1 MYESIIFKDRKKL
14 SPRYIPKEI
23 THREKQIDLLI
34 RTFIDIKYDPD
45 AFPLT
50 VLQIIGPAGI
60 GKTSTVMKFSVILE
74 NEMKNSKINIKI
86 VYINLKLQ
94 GGNKYA
100 IYKYLLSCIAPELTA
115 QGLSAEEMLRQMLD
129 YLIMNNTYSLIILDE
144 IDYLIKISKE
154 IGIIYDLTR
163 LNEFDPSKKCNVK
176 GVIFIARST
185 EFYEK
190 LDEAELSSMG
200 RAYIEFPN
208 YTIGQ
213 VSDIIIRRSKDAFQ
227 DNVIGTNIIDWIA
240 KIVVSPIV
248 NGDIRY
254 ALDLLSYA
262 GNLAESEGT
271 EKVLLDHVKII
282 NKQIYNGITDDDIKE
297 LSKLQIIILLGII
310 KGLKIKNR
318 DYVDLKE
325 VRMQS
330 LEIAEKNI
338 LRALAEEKKLLTVYG
353 LHKKTHLKRED
364 IKRNLADLVK
374 IEWVV
379 EQKISNSLYSI
390 NRENTYV
397 QKLVLF
403 FYEIGY
409 IENI

>member
-23 THREKQIDLLI
+23 SHREKQIDLLV
-34 RTFIDIKYDPD
+34 RTFLDIKDDPD
-45 AFPLT
+45 NFPLT
-50 VLQIIGPAGI
+50 ILQIIGPAGI
-60 GKTSTVMKFSVILE
+60 GKTSTVIKFSDILE
-74 NEMKNSKINIKI
+74 NELKKNKINLKI

-100 IYKYLLSCIAPELTA
+100 IYKYLLSCIAPELPA

-129 YLIMNNTYSLIILDE
+129 YLINNNMYSIVILDE

-208 YTIGQ
+208 YTIQ
-213 VSDIIIRRSKDAFQ
+213 QTSEILIRRSKDAFQ
-227 DNVIGTNIIDWIA
+227 ENVIGTDIIDWIA
-240 KIVVSPIV
+240 KIVVSPVV

-262 GNLAESEGT
+262 GNMAESEGT
-271 EKVLLDHVKII
+271 ERVLLDHVKKI
-282 NKQIYNGITDDDIKE
+282 NSQIYNGITDDDINE
-297 LSKLQIIILLGII
+297 FSNAQIFVLLGII

-318 DYVDLKE
+318 DYIDLKE
-325 VRMQS
+325 IRMQS
-330 LEIAEKNI
+330 LEISQKFK
-338 LRALAEEKKLLTVYG
+338 LKKLDV
-353 LHKKTHLKRED
+353 ED
-364 IKRNLADLVK
+364 ILDDLATRK
-374 IEWVV
+374 IIKIISLK
-379 EQKISNSLYSI
+379 KISLISSS
-390 NRENTYV
+390 
-397 QKLVLF
+397 
-403 FYEIGY
+403 
-409 IENI
+409 IENLEKTLISKIDSTLDSK

>member
-1 MYESIIFKDRKKL
+1 MYDSFIFKDRKKL
-14 SPRYIPKEI
+14 SPRYLPKEI
-23 THREKQIDLLI
+23 SHREKQIDLLV
-34 RTFIDIKYDPD
+34 RTFLDIKDDPD
-45 AFPLT
+45 KFPLT
-50 VLQIIGPAGI
+50 VIQIIGPAGI
-60 GKTSTVMKFSVILE
+60 GKTSTVIKFSDILE
-74 NEMKNSKINIKI
+74 NELRKSKINIKI

-100 IYKYLLSCIAPELTA
+100 IYKYLLSCIAPGLPA

-129 YLIMNNTYSLIILDE
+129 YLIANNVYSIIILDE

-190 LDEAELSSMG
+190 LDEAELSSIG

-208 YTIGQ
+208 YTIDQ
-213 VSDIIIRRSKDAFQ
+213 VSDILMKRSKDTFQ
-227 DNVIGTNIIDWIA
+227 DNVVGTDIIDWIA

-271 EKVLLDHVKII
+271 EKVLLEHVKKI
-282 NKQIYNGITDDDIKE
+282 NKQIYNGISDDDIKE
-297 LSKLQIIILLGII
+297 LSKLQIIVLLGII
-310 KGLKIKNR
+310 KGLKIKNK
-318 DYVDLKE
+318 DYVELKE

-330 LEIAEKNI
+330 LEIAEKYKS
-338 LRALAEEKKLLTVYG
+338 RKLDI
-353 LHKKTHLKRED
+353 ED
-364 IKRNLADLVK
+364 ILDDLATRK
-374 IEWVV
+374 IIKIISLK
-379 EQKISNSLYSI
+379 KISLISSS
-390 NRENTYV
+390 
-397 QKLVLF
+397 
-403 FYEIGY
+403 
-409 IENI
+409 IENLEKILMNKID

>member
-1 MYESIIFKDRKKL
+1 MYDSIIFKDRKKL
-14 SPRYIPKEI
+14 SPRYLPKEI
-23 THREKQIDLLI
+23 SHREKQIDLLV
-34 RTFIDIKYDPD
+34 RTFLDIKDD
-45 AFPLT
+45 SDKFPLT
-50 VLQIIGPAGI
+50 VIQIIGPAGI
-60 GKTSTVMKFSVILE
+60 GKTSTVMKFSDILE
-74 NEMKNSKINIKI
+74 NELKKSKINIKI

-100 IYKYLLSCIAPELTA
+100 IYKYLLSCIAPELPA

-129 YLIMNNTYSLIILDE
+129 YLIINNIYSIIILDE

-208 YTIGQ
+208 YTIDQ
-213 VSDIIIRRSKDAFQ
+213 VIDILIRRSKDAFQ
-227 DNVIGTNIIDWIA
+227 DNVIGTDILDWIA
-240 KIVVSPIV
+240 KTVVSPIV

-271 EKVLLDHVKII
+271 EKVLLDHVKKI

-297 LSKLQIIILLGII
+297 LSKLQIIVLLGII
-310 KGLKIKNR
+310 KGLKIKNK
-318 DYVDLKE
+318 DYVELKE

-330 LEIAEKNI
+330 LEIAEKYK
-338 LRALAEEKKLLTVYG
+338 LKKLDV
-353 LHKKTHLKRED
+353 ED
-364 IKRNLADLVK
+364 ILDDLATRK
-374 IEWVV
+374 IIKIISLK
-379 EQKISNSLYSI
+379 KISLISSSI
-390 NRENTYV
+390 DNLEKTLMSRIDSDIDS
-397 QKLVLF
+397 K
-403 FYEIGY
+403 
-409 IENI
+409 

>member
-23 THREKQIDLLI
+23 SHREKQIDLLV
-34 RTFIDIKYDPD
+34 RTFLDIKDDPD
-45 AFPLT
+45 NFPLT
-50 VLQIIGPAGI
+50 ILQIIGPAGI
-60 GKTSTVMKFSVILE
+60 GKTSTVIKFSDILE
-74 NEMKNSKINIKI
+74 NELRKNKINIKI

-100 IYKYLLSCIAPELTA
+100 IYKYLLSCIAPELPA

-129 YLIMNNTYSLIILDE
+129 YLIINNMYSIVILDE

-208 YTIGQ
+208 YSIQQTSEIL
-213 VSDIIIRRSKDAFQ
+213 IRRSKDAFQ
-227 DNVIGTNIIDWIA
+227 ENVIGTDIIDWIA
-240 KIVVSPIV
+240 KIVVSPVV

-262 GNLAESEGT
+262 GNMAESEGT
-271 EKVLLDHVKII
+271 ERVLLDHVKKI
-282 NKQIYNGITDDDIKE
+282 NSQIYNGITDDDINE
-297 LSKLQIIILLGII
+297 FSNAQIFVLLGII

-318 DYVDLKE
+318 DYIDLKE
-325 VRMQS
+325 IRMQS
-330 LEIAEKNI
+330 LEISQKYNV
-338 LRALAEEKKLLTVYG
+338 KKLDV
-353 LHKKTHLKRED
+353 ED
-364 IKRNLADLVK
+364 ILDDLATRK
-374 IEWVV
+374 IIKIISLK
-379 EQKISNSLYSI
+379 KISLISSS
-390 NRENTYV
+390 
-397 QKLVLF
+397 
-403 FYEIGY
+403 
-409 IENI
+409 IENLEKTLIKKIDSNFDSR

>member
-23 THREKQIDLLI
+23 SHREKQIDLLV
-34 RTFIDIKYDPD
+34 RTFLDIKDDPD
-45 AFPLT
+45 NFPLT
-50 VLQIIGPAGI
+50 ILQMIGPAGI
-60 GKTSTVMKFSVILE
+60 GKTSTVIKFSDILE
-74 NEMKNSKINIKI
+74 NELRKNKINIKI

-100 IYKYLLSCIAPELTA
+100 IYKYLLSCIAPELPA

-129 YLIMNNTYSLIILDE
+129 YLIINNMYSIVILDE

-185 EFYEK
+185 EFYDK

-208 YTIGQ
+208 YTIEQ
-213 VSDIIIRRSKDAFQ
+213 TSEILIRRSRDAFQ
-227 DNVIGTNIIDWIA
+227 ENVISTDIIDWIA
-240 KIVVSPIV
+240 KIVVSPVV

-262 GNLAESEGT
+262 GNMAESEGT
-271 EKVLLDHVKII
+271 ERVLLDHVKKI
-282 NKQIYNGITDDDIKE
+282 NSQIYNGITDDDINE
-297 LSKLQIIILLGII
+297 FSNVQILVLLGMI

-318 DYVDLKE
+318 DYIDLKE
-325 VRMQS
+325 IRMQS
-330 LEIAEKNI
+330 LEISQKYK
-338 LRALAEEKKLLTVYG
+338 EKKLDV
-353 LHKKTHLKRED
+353 ED
-364 IKRNLADLVK
+364 ILDDLATRK
-374 IEWVV
+374 IIKIISLK
-379 EQKISNSLYSI
+379 KISLISSS
-390 NRENTYV
+390 
-397 QKLVLF
+397 
-403 FYEIGY
+403 
-409 IENI
+409 IENLEKTLINKIDSNFDSK

>member
-23 THREKQIDLLI
+23 SHREKQIDLLV
-34 RTFIDIKYDPD
+34 RTFLDIKDDPD
-45 AFPLT
+45 NFPLT
-50 VLQIIGPAGI
+50 ILQMIGPAGI
-60 GKTSTVMKFSVILE
+60 GKTSTVIKFSDILE
-74 NEMKNSKINIKI
+74 NELRKNKINIKI

-100 IYKYLLSCIAPELTA
+100 IYKYLLSCIAPELPA

-129 YLIMNNTYSLIILDE
+129 YLIINNMYSIVILDE

-185 EFYEK
+185 EFYDK

-208 YTIGQ
+208 YTIEQ
-213 VSDIIIRRSKDAFQ
+213 TSEILIRRSRDAFQ
-227 DNVIGTNIIDWIA
+227 ENVISTDIIDWIA
-240 KIVVSPIV
+240 KIVVSPVV

-262 GNLAESEGT
+262 GNMAESEGT
-271 EKVLLDHVKII
+271 ERVLLDHVKKI
-282 NKQIYNGITDDDIKE
+282 NSQIYNGITDDDINE
-297 LSKLQIIILLGII
+297 FSNVQILVLLGMI

-318 DYVDLKE
+318 DYIDLKE
-325 VRMQS
+325 IRMQS
-330 LEIAEKNI
+330 LEISQKYK
-338 LRALAEEKKLLTVYG
+338 EKKLDV
-353 LHKKTHLKRED
+353 ED
-364 IKRNLADLVK
+364 ILDDLATRK
-374 IEWVV
+374 IIKIISLK
-379 EQKISNSLYSI
+379 KISLISSS
-390 NRENTYV
+390 
-397 QKLVLF
+397 
-403 FYEIGY
+403 
-409 IENI
+409 IENLEKTLISKIDSNFDSK

>member
-23 THREKQIDLLI
+23 SHREKQIDLLV
-34 RTFIDIKYDPD
+34 RTFLDIKDDPD
-45 AFPLT
+45 NFPLT
-50 VLQIIGPAGI
+50 ILQIIGPAGI
-60 GKTSTVMKFSVILE
+60 GKTSTVIKFSDILE
-74 NEMKNSKINIKI
+74 NELRKNKINIKI

-100 IYKYLLSCIAPELTA
+100 IYKYLLSCIAPELPA

-129 YLIMNNTYSLIILDE
+129 YLIINNMYSIVILDE

-208 YTIGQ
+208 YTIQ
-213 VSDIIIRRSKDAFQ
+213 QTSEILIRRSKDAFQ
-227 DNVIGTNIIDWIA
+227 ENVIGTDIIDWIA
-240 KIVVSPIV
+240 KIVVSPVV

-262 GNLAESEGT
+262 GNMAESEGT
-271 EKVLLDHVKII
+271 ERVLLDHVKKI
-282 NKQIYNGITDDDIKE
+282 NSQIYNGITDDDINE
-297 LSKLQIIILLGII
+297 FSNAQIFVLLGII

-318 DYVDLKE
+318 DYIDLKE
-325 VRMQS
+325 IRMQS
-330 LEIAEKNI
+330 LEISQKYNV
-338 LRALAEEKKLLTVYG
+338 KKLDV
-353 LHKKTHLKRED
+353 ED
-364 IKRNLADLVK
+364 ILDDLATRK
-374 IEWVV
+374 IIKIISLK
-379 EQKISNSLYSI
+379 KISLISSS
-390 NRENTYV
+390 
-397 QKLVLF
+397 
-403 FYEIGY
+403 
-409 IENI
+409 IENLEKTLISKIDSNFDSK

>member
-23 THREKQIDLLI
+23 IHREKQIDLLI

-45 AFPLT
+45 TFPLT

-100 IYKYLLSCIAPELTA
+100 IYKYLLSCIAPELPA

-190 LDEAELSSMG
+190 LDKAELSSMG
-200 RAYIEFPN
+200 RAFIEFPT
-208 YTIGQ
+208 YTIEQ
-213 VSDIIIRRSKDAFQ
+213 VSDILIRRSKEAFK
-227 DNVIGTNIIDWIA
+227 DNVLGTDIIDWIA
-240 KIVVSPIV
+240 KIVISPIV

-271 EKVLLDHVKII
+271 GQILLEQVRKI
-282 NKQIYNGITDDDIKE
+282 NRQIYNGITDEDIKE
-297 LSKLQIIILLGII
+297 LSNSEKIILLGMIR
-310 KGLKIKNR
+310 GLKIKNK
-318 DYVDLKE
+318 DYIDLKE
-325 VRMQS
+325 IRIQS
-330 LEIAEKNI
+330 LELAEKYKVRKIDVENI
-338 LRALAEEKKLLTVYG
+338 LDDLAERKVIKIIA
-353 LHKKTHLKRED
+353 LK
-364 IKRNLADLVK
+364 
-374 IEWVV
+374 
-379 EQKISNSLYSI
+379 KISLISSS
-390 NRENTYV
+390 
-397 QKLVLF
+397 
-403 FYEIGY
+403 
-409 IENI
+409 IENLEKVLISKIDSNFDSK

>member
-14 SPRYIPKEI
+14 SPRYLPKEI
-23 THREKQIDLLI
+23 SHREKQIDLLV
-34 RTFIDIKYDPD
+34 RTFLDIKDDPD
-45 AFPLT
+45 KFPLT
-50 VLQIIGPAGI
+50 VIQIIGPAGI
-60 GKTSTVMKFSVILE
+60 GKTSTVIKFSDILD
-74 NEMKNSKINIKI
+74 NELRKSKINIKI

-100 IYKYLLSCIAPELTA
+100 IYKYLLSCIAPELPA

-129 YLIMNNTYSLIILDE
+129 YLILNNVYSIIILDE

-208 YTIGQ
+208 YTIDQ
-213 VSDIIIRRSKDAFQ
+213 VSDILIRRSKDAFQ
-227 DNVIGTNIIDWIA
+227 DNVIGTDIIDWIA

-271 EKVLLDHVKII
+271 EKVLLDHVKKI

-325 VRMQS
+325 IRIQS
-330 LEIAEKNI
+330 LEIAEKYK
-338 LRALAEEKKLLTVYG
+338 LRKLDV
-353 LHKKTHLKRED
+353 ED
-364 IKRNLADLVK
+364 ILDDLATRK
-374 IEWVV
+374 IIKIISLK
-379 EQKISNSLYSI
+379 KISLISSS
-390 NRENTYV
+390 
-397 QKLVLF
+397 
-403 FYEIGY
+403 
-409 IENI
+409 IENLEKSLMSKIDSTLDFK

>member
-1 MYESIIFKDRKKL
+1 MYDSFIFKDRKKL
-14 SPRYIPKEI
+14 SPRYLPKEI
-23 THREKQIDLLI
+23 SHREKQIDLLV
-34 RTFIDIKYDPD
+34 RTFLDIKDDPD
-45 AFPLT
+45 KFPLT
-50 VLQIIGPAGI
+50 VIQIIGPAGI
-60 GKTSTVMKFSVILE
+60 GKTSTVIKFSDILE
-74 NEMKNSKINIKI
+74 NELRKSKINIKI

-100 IYKYLLSCIAPELTA
+100 IYKYLLSCIAPELPA

-129 YLIMNNTYSLIILDE
+129 YLITNSVYSIIILDE

-163 LNEFDPSKKCNVK
+163 LNEFDLSKKCNVK

-208 YTIGQ
+208 YTIDQ
-213 VSDIIIRRSKDAFQ
+213 VSDILMKRSKDTFQ
-227 DNVIGTNIIDWIA
+227 DNVVGTDIIDWIA

-271 EKVLLDHVKII
+271 EKVLLEHVKKI
-282 NKQIYNGITDDDIKE
+282 NKQIYNGISDDDIKE
-297 LSKLQIIILLGII
+297 LSKLQIIVLLGII
-310 KGLKIKNR
+310 KGLKIKNK
-318 DYVDLKE
+318 DYVELKE

-330 LEIAEKNI
+330 LEIAEKYKS
-338 LRALAEEKKLLTVYG
+338 KKLDV
-353 LHKKTHLKRED
+353 ED
-364 IKRNLADLVK
+364 ILDDLATRK
-374 IEWVV
+374 IIKIISLK
-379 EQKISNSLYSI
+379 KISLISSS
-390 NRENTYV
+390 
-397 QKLVLF
+397 
-403 FYEIGY
+403 
-409 IENI
+409 IENLEKTLMNKID

>member
-1 MYESIIFKDRKKL
+1 MYDSIIFKDRKKL
-14 SPRYIPKEI
+14 SPRYLPKEI
-23 THREKQIDLLI
+23 SHREKQIDLLV
-34 RTFIDIKYDPD
+34 RTFLDIKDDPD
-45 AFPLT
+45 KFPLT
-50 VLQIIGPAGI
+50 VIQIIGPAGI
-60 GKTSTVMKFSVILE
+60 GKTSTVIKFSDILE
-74 NEMKNSKINIKI
+74 NELRKSKINIKI

-100 IYKYLLSCIAPELTA
+100 IYKYLLSCIAPGLPA

-129 YLIMNNTYSLIILDE
+129 YLIANNVYSIIILDE

-163 LNEFDPSKKCNVK
+163 LNEFDLSKKCNVK

-208 YTIGQ
+208 YTIDQ
-213 VSDIIIRRSKDAFQ
+213 VSDILMKRSKDTFQ
-227 DNVIGTNIIDWIA
+227 DNVVGTDIIDWIA

-271 EKVLLDHVKII
+271 EKVLLEHVKKI
-282 NKQIYNGITDDDIKE
+282 NKQIYNGISDDDIKE
-297 LSKLQIIILLGII
+297 LSKLQIIVLLGII
-310 KGLKIKNR
+310 KGLKIKNK
-318 DYVDLKE
+318 DYVELKE

-330 LEIAEKNI
+330 LEIAEKYKS
-338 LRALAEEKKLLTVYG
+338 RKLDI
-353 LHKKTHLKRED
+353 ED
-364 IKRNLADLVK
+364 ILDDLATRK
-374 IEWVV
+374 IIKIISLK
-379 EQKISNSLYSI
+379 KISLISSS
-390 NRENTYV
+390 
-397 QKLVLF
+397 
-403 FYEIGY
+403 
-409 IENI
+409 IENLEKILMNKID

>member
-1 MYESIIFKDRKKL
+1 MYESNIFKDRKKL
-14 SPRYIPKEI
+14 SPRYLPKEI
-23 THREKQIDLLI
+23 SHREKQIDLLV
-34 RTFIDIKYDPD
+34 RTFLDIKDDPD
-45 AFPLT
+45 KFPLT
-50 VLQIIGPAGI
+50 VIQIIGPAGI
-60 GKTSTVMKFSVILE
+60 GKTSTVIKFSDILE
-74 NEMKNSKINIKI
+74 NELGKSKINIKI

-100 IYKYLLSCIAPELTA
+100 IYKYLLSCIAPELPA

-129 YLIMNNTYSLIILDE
+129 YLILNNVYSIIILDE

-227 DNVIGTNIIDWIA
+227 DNVIGTDIIDWIA

-297 LSKLQIIILLGII
+297 LSNLQIIILLGII

-330 LEIAEKNI
+330 LEIAEKYK
-338 LRALAEEKKLLTVYG
+338 LRKLDV
-353 LHKKTHLKRED
+353 ED
-364 IKRNLADLVK
+364 ILDDLATRK
-374 IEWVV
+374 IIKIISLK
-379 EQKISNSLYSI
+379 KISLISSS
-390 NRENTYV
+390 
-397 QKLVLF
+397 
-403 FYEIGY
+403 
-409 IENI
+409 IENLEKSLMSKIDSTLDFK

>member
-100 IYKYLLSCIAPELTA
+100 IYKYLLSCIAPELPA

-190 LDEAELSSMG
+190 LDKAELSSMG
-200 RAYIEFPN
+200 RAFIEFPT
-208 YTIGQ
+208 YTIEQ
-213 VSDIIIRRSKDAFQ
+213 VSDILIRRSKEAFK
-227 DNVIGTNIIDWIA
+227 DNVLGTDIIDWIA
-240 KIVVSPIV
+240 KIIISPIV

-271 EKVLLDHVKII
+271 GQILLEQIRKI
-282 NKQIYNGITDDDIKE
+282 NRQIYNGITDEDIKE
-297 LSKLQIIILLGII
+297 LSNSEKIILLGMIR
-310 KGLKIKNR
+310 GLKIKNK
-318 DYVDLKE
+318 DYIDLKE
-325 VRMQS
+325 IRIQS
-330 LEIAEKNI
+330 LELAEKYKVRKIDVENI
-338 LRALAEEKKLLTVYG
+338 LDDLAERKVIKIVA
-353 LHKKTHLKRED
+353 LK
-364 IKRNLADLVK
+364 
-374 IEWVV
+374 
-379 EQKISNSLYSI
+379 KISLISSS
-390 NRENTYV
+390 
-397 QKLVLF
+397 
-403 FYEIGY
+403 
-409 IENI
+409 IENLEKVLISKIDSNFDSK

>member
-1 MYESIIFKDRKKL
+1 MYDSIIFKDRKKL
-14 SPRYIPKEI
+14 SPRYLPKEI
-23 THREKQIDLLI
+23 SHREKQIDLLV
-34 RTFIDIKYDPD
+34 RTFLDIKDDPD
-45 AFPLT
+45 KFPLT
-50 VLQIIGPAGI
+50 VIQIIGPAGI
-60 GKTSTVMKFSVILE
+60 GKTSTVIKFSDILE
-74 NEMKNSKINIKI
+74 NELRKSKINIKI

-100 IYKYLLSCIAPELTA
+100 IYKYLLSCIAPGLPA

-129 YLIMNNTYSLIILDE
+129 YLIANNVYSIIILDE

-208 YTIGQ
+208 YTIDQ
-213 VSDIIIRRSKDAFQ
+213 VSDILMKRSKDTFQ
-227 DNVIGTNIIDWIA
+227 DNVVGTDIIDWIA

-271 EKVLLDHVKII
+271 EKVLLEHVKKI
-282 NKQIYNGITDDDIKE
+282 NKQIYNGISDDDIKE
-297 LSKLQIIILLGII
+297 LSKLQIIVLLGII
-310 KGLKIKNR
+310 KGLKIKNK
-318 DYVDLKE
+318 DYVELKE

-330 LEIAEKNI
+330 LEIAEKYKS
-338 LRALAEEKKLLTVYG
+338 RKLDI
-353 LHKKTHLKRED
+353 ED
-364 IKRNLADLVK
+364 ILDDLATRK
-374 IEWVV
+374 IIKIISLK
-379 EQKISNSLYSI
+379 KISLISSS
-390 NRENTYV
+390 
-397 QKLVLF
+397 
-403 FYEIGY
+403 
-409 IENI
+409 IENLEKTLMNKID

>member
-23 THREKQIDLLI
+23 SHREKQIDLLV
-34 RTFIDIKYDPD
+34 RTFLDIKDDPD
-45 AFPLT
+45 NFPLT
-50 VLQIIGPAGI
+50 ILQMIGPAGI
-60 GKTSTVMKFSVILE
+60 GKTSTVIKFSDILE
-74 NEMKNSKINIKI
+74 NELRKNKINIKI

-100 IYKYLLSCIAPELTA
+100 IYKYLLSCIAPELPA

-129 YLIMNNTYSLIILDE
+129 YLIINNMYSIVILDE

-185 EFYEK
+185 EFYDK

-208 YTIGQ
+208 YTIEQ
-213 VSDIIIRRSKDAFQ
+213 TSEILIRRSRDAFQ
-227 DNVIGTNIIDWIA
+227 ENVIGTDIIDWIA
-240 KIVVSPIV
+240 KIVVSPVV

-262 GNLAESEGT
+262 GNMAESEGT
-271 EKVLLDHVKII
+271 ERVLLDHVKKI
-282 NKQIYNGITDDDIKE
+282 NSQIYNGITDDDINE
-297 LSKLQIIILLGII
+297 FSNAQILVLLGII

-318 DYVDLKE
+318 DYIDLKE
-325 VRMQS
+325 IRMQS
-330 LEIAEKNI
+330 LEIFQKYKV
-338 LRALAEEKKLLTVYG
+338 KKLEV
-353 LHKKTHLKRED
+353 ED
-364 IKRNLADLVK
+364 ILDDFATRK
-374 IEWVV
+374 IIKIISLK
-379 EQKISNSLYSI
+379 KISLISSS
-390 NRENTYV
+390 
-397 QKLVLF
+397 
-403 FYEIGY
+403 
-409 IENI
+409 IENLEKTLISKIDSNFDSK

>member
-14 SPRYIPKEI
+14 SPRYLPKEI
-23 THREKQIDLLI
+23 SHRDKQIDLLV
-34 RTFIDIKYDPD
+34 RTFLDIKNDPD
-45 AFPLT
+45 KFPLT

-60 GKTSTVMKFSVILE
+60 GKTSTVIKFSGILE
-74 NEMKNSKINIKI
+74 NELRKNKITIKI

-100 IYKYLLSCIAPELTA
+100 IYKYLLSCIAPELPA

-129 YLIMNNTYSLIILDE
+129 YLIINNVYSIVILDE

-163 LNEFDPSKKCNVK
+163 LNEFDPSNKCNVM

-208 YTIGQ
+208 YTIDQ
-213 VSDIIIRRSKDAFQ
+213 VSDILVRRSKEAFQ
-227 DNVIGTNIIDWIA
+227 ENVIGTDILDWIA

-271 EKVLLDHVKII
+271 ERVLLDHVKKI
-282 NKQIYNGITDDDIKE
+282 NRQTYNGITDEDIKE

-318 DYVDLKE
+318 DYVDLKDI
-325 VRMQS
+325 RMQS
-330 LEIAEKNI
+330 LEISEKYK
-338 LRALAEEKKLLTVYG
+338 LRKLDV
-353 LHKKTHLKRED
+353 ED
-364 IKRNLADLVK
+364 ILDDLATRK
-374 IEWVV
+374 IIKIISLK
-379 EQKISNSLYSI
+379 KISLISSS
-390 NRENTYV
+390 
-397 QKLVLF
+397 
-403 FYEIGY
+403 
-409 IENI
+409 IENLEKTLLSKLNSMLDLK

>member
-14 SPRYIPKEI
+14 SPRYLPKEI
-23 THREKQIDLLI
+23 SHREKQIDLLV
-34 RTFIDIKYDPD
+34 RTFLDIKDDPD
-45 AFPLT
+45 KFPLT
-50 VLQIIGPAGI
+50 VIQIIGPAGI
-60 GKTSTVMKFSVILE
+60 GKTSTVIKFSDILD
-74 NEMKNSKINIKI
+74 NELRKSKINIKI

-100 IYKYLLSCIAPELTA
+100 IYKYLLSCIAPELPA

-129 YLIMNNTYSLIILDE
+129 YLILNNVYSIIILDE

-208 YTIGQ
+208 YTIDQ
-213 VSDIIIRRSKDAFQ
+213 VSDILIRRSKDAFQ
-227 DNVIGTNIIDWIA
+227 DNVIGTDIIDWIA

-271 EKVLLDHVKII
+271 EKVLLDHVKKI

-325 VRMQS
+325 IRMQS
-330 LEIAEKNI
+330 LEIAEKYK
-338 LRALAEEKKLLTVYG
+338 LRKLDV
-353 LHKKTHLKRED
+353 ED
-364 IKRNLADLVK
+364 ILDDLATRK
-374 IEWVV
+374 IIKIISLK
-379 EQKISNSLYSI
+379 KISLISSS
-390 NRENTYV
+390 
-397 QKLVLF
+397 
-403 FYEIGY
+403 
-409 IENI
+409 IENLEKSLMSKIDSTLDFK

>member
-1 MYESIIFKDRKKL
+1 MYDSIIFKDRKKL

-23 THREKQIDLLI
+23 SHREKQIDLLV
-34 RTFIDIKYDPD
+34 RTFLDIKDDPD
-45 AFPLT
+45 KFPLT
-50 VLQIIGPAGI
+50 IIQIIGPAGI
-60 GKTSTVMKFSVILE
+60 GKTSTVMKFSDILE
-74 NEMKNSKINIKI
+74 NELKKSKVNIKI

-100 IYKYLLSCIAPELTA
+100 IYKYLLTCIAPELPA

-129 YLIMNNTYSLIILDE
+129 YLIINNIYSIIILDE

-208 YTIGQ
+208 YTIDQ
-213 VSDIIIRRSKDAFQ
+213 VSDILMRRSKEAFQ
-227 DNVIGTNIIDWIA
+227 DNVIGTDILDWIA
-240 KIVVSPIV
+240 KTVVSPIV

-271 EKVLLDHVKII
+271 EKILLDHVKKI

-297 LSKLQIIILLGII
+297 LSKLQIIVLLGII
-310 KGLKIKNR
+310 KGLKIKNK
-318 DYVDLKE
+318 DYVELKE

-330 LEIAEKNI
+330 LEIAEKYK
-338 LRALAEEKKLLTVYG
+338 LKKLDV
-353 LHKKTHLKRED
+353 ED
-364 IKRNLADLVK
+364 ILDDLATRK
-374 IEWVV
+374 IIKIISLK
-379 EQKISNSLYSI
+379 KISLISSSI
-390 NRENTYV
+390 DNLEKILMSKIDSYLDS
-397 QKLVLF
+397 K
-403 FYEIGY
+403 
-409 IENI
+409 

>member
-23 THREKQIDLLI
+23 SHREKQIDLLV
-34 RTFIDIKYDPD
+34 RTFLDIKDDPD
-45 AFPLT
+45 NFPLT
-50 VLQIIGPAGI
+50 ILQIIGPAGI
-60 GKTSTVMKFSVILE
+60 GKTSTVIKFSDILE
-74 NEMKNSKINIKI
+74 NELRKNKINIKI

-100 IYKYLLSCIAPELTA
+100 IYKYLLSCIAPELPA

-129 YLIMNNTYSLIILDE
+129 YLIINNMYSIIILDE

-185 EFYEK
+185 EFYDK

-208 YTIGQ
+208 YTIQ
-213 VSDIIIRRSKDAFQ
+213 QTSEILIRRSRDAFQ
-227 DNVIGTNIIDWIA
+227 ENVIGTDIIDWIA
-240 KIVVSPIV
+240 KIVVSPVV

-262 GNLAESEGT
+262 GNMAESEGT
-271 EKVLLDHVKII
+271 ERVLLDHVKKI
-282 NKQIYNGITDDDIKE
+282 NSQIYNGITDDDINE
-297 LSKLQIIILLGII
+297 FSNAQILVLLGII

-318 DYVDLKE
+318 DYIDLKE
-325 VRMQS
+325 IRMQS
-330 LEIAEKNI
+330 LEIFQKYKV
-338 LRALAEEKKLLTVYG
+338 KKLEV
-353 LHKKTHLKRED
+353 ED
-364 IKRNLADLVK
+364 ILDDLATRK
-374 IEWVV
+374 IIKIISLK
-379 EQKISNSLYSI
+379 KISLISSS
-390 NRENTYV
+390 
-397 QKLVLF
+397 
-403 FYEIGY
+403 
-409 IENI
+409 IENLEKTLISKIDSNFDSK

>member
-14 SPRYIPKEI
+14 SPRYLPKEI
-23 THREKQIDLLI
+23 SHREKQIDLLV
-34 RTFIDIKYDPD
+34 RTFLDIKDDPD
-45 AFPLT
+45 KFPLT
-50 VLQIIGPAGI
+50 VIQIIGPAGI
-60 GKTSTVMKFSVILE
+60 GKTSTVIKFSDILD
-74 NEMKNSKINIKI
+74 NELRKSKINIKI

-100 IYKYLLSCIAPELTA
+100 IYKYLLSCIAPELPA

-129 YLIMNNTYSLIILDE
+129 YLILNNVYSIIILDE

-208 YTIGQ
+208 YTIDQ
-213 VSDIIIRRSKDAFQ
+213 VSDILIRRSKDAFQ
-227 DNVIGTNIIDWIA
+227 DNVIGTDIIDWIA

-271 EKVLLDHVKII
+271 EKVLLDHVKKI
-282 NKQIYNGITDDDIKE
+282 NKQIYNGITDEDIKE

-318 DYVDLKE
+318 DYIDLKE

-330 LEIAEKNI
+330 LEIAEKYKV
-338 LRALAEEKKLLTVYG
+338 RKLDV
-353 LHKKTHLKRED
+353 ED
-364 IKRNLADLVK
+364 ILDDLATRK
-374 IEWVV
+374 IIKIISLK
-379 EQKISNSLYSI
+379 KISLISSS
-390 NRENTYV
+390 
-397 QKLVLF
+397 
-403 FYEIGY
+403 
-409 IENI
+409 IENLEKSLMSKIDSTLDFK

>member
-23 THREKQIDLLI
+23 IHREKQIDLLV
-34 RTFIDIKYDPD
+34 RTFIDIKNDPD
-45 AFPLT
+45 IFPLT

-74 NEMKNSKINIKI
+74 NELKNSKINIKI

-100 IYKYLLSCIAPELTA
+100 IYKYLLSCIAPELPA

-129 YLIMNNTYSLIILDE
+129 YLIMNNIYSLIILDE

-163 LNEFDPSKKCNVK
+163 LNEFDPNKKCNVK

-185 EFYEK
+185 EFYER
-190 LDEAELSSMG
+190 LDKAELSSMG
-200 RAYIEFPN
+200 RAFIEFPT
-208 YTIGQ
+208 YTIEQ
-213 VSDIIIRRSKDAFQ
+213 VSDILIRRSKEAFKE
-227 DNVIGTNIIDWIA
+227 NVLGTDLIDWIA
-240 KIVVSPIV
+240 KIIISPIV

-271 EKVLLDHVKII
+271 GQILLEQIRKI
-282 NKQIYNGITDDDIKE
+282 NRQIYNGITDEDIKE
-297 LSKLQIIILLGII
+297 LSNSEIIILLGMIR
-310 KGLKIKNR
+310 GLKIKNK

-325 VRMQS
+325 IRIQS
-330 LEIAEKNI
+330 LELAEKYKVRKIDVENI
-338 LRALAEEKKLLTVYG
+338 LDDLAERKVIKIIA
-353 LHKKTHLKRED
+353 LK
-364 IKRNLADLVK
+364 
-374 IEWVV
+374 
-379 EQKISNSLYSI
+379 KISLISSS
-390 NRENTYV
+390 
-397 QKLVLF
+397 
-403 FYEIGY
+403 
-409 IENI
+409 IENLEKILISKIDSKFNSK

>member
-1 MYESIIFKDRKKL
+1 MYDSIIFKDRKKL
-14 SPRYIPKEI
+14 SPRYLPKEI
-23 THREKQIDLLI
+23 SHREKQIDLLV
-34 RTFIDIKYDPD
+34 RTFLDIKDD
-45 AFPLT
+45 SDKFPLT
-50 VLQIIGPAGI
+50 VIQIIGPAGI
-60 GKTSTVMKFSVILE
+60 GKTSTVMKFSDILE
-74 NEMKNSKINIKI
+74 NELKKSKINIKI

-100 IYKYLLSCIAPELTA
+100 IYKYLLSCIAPELPA

-129 YLIMNNTYSLIILDE
+129 YLIINNIYSIIILDE

-208 YTIGQ
+208 YTIDQ
-213 VSDIIIRRSKDAFQ
+213 VIDILIRRSKDAFQ
-227 DNVIGTNIIDWIA
+227 DNVIATDILDWIA
-240 KIVVSPIV
+240 KTVVSPIV

-271 EKVLLDHVKII
+271 EKVLLDHVKKI

-297 LSKLQIIILLGII
+297 LSKLQIIVLLGII
-310 KGLKIKNR
+310 KGLKIKNK
-318 DYVDLKE
+318 DYVELKE

-330 LEIAEKNI
+330 LEIAEKYK
-338 LRALAEEKKLLTVYG
+338 LKKLDV
-353 LHKKTHLKRED
+353 ED
-364 IKRNLADLVK
+364 ILDDLATRK
-374 IEWVV
+374 IIKIISLK
-379 EQKISNSLYSI
+379 KISLISSSI
-390 NRENTYV
+390 DNLEKTLMSRIDSDLDS
-397 QKLVLF
+397 K
-403 FYEIGY
+403 
-409 IENI
+409 

>member
-23 THREKQIDLLI
+23 PHREKQIDLLI
-34 RTFIDIKYDPD
+34 RTFLDIKEDPD
-45 AFPLT
+45 KFPLT
-50 VLQIIGPAGI
+50 ILQIIGPAGI
-60 GKTSTVMKFSVILE
+60 GKTSTVIKFSNILE
-74 NEMKNSKINIKI
+74 NELRKSKINIKI

-100 IYKYLLSCIAPELTA
+100 IYKYLLSCIAPELPA

-129 YLIMNNTYSLIILDE
+129 YLIINNVYSIVILDE
-144 IDYLIKISKE
+144 IDYLIKIAKE

-208 YTIGQ
+208 YTIEQ
-213 VSDIIIRRSKDAFQ
+213 ISDILIRRSSDAFQ
-227 DNVIGTNIIDWIA
+227 DNVIGTDIIDWIA
-240 KIVVSPIV
+240 KIVVSPVV

-271 EKVLLDHVKII
+271 ERVLIDHVKKI

-297 LSKLQIIILLGII
+297 LSNIQIIVLLGII

-325 VRMQS
+325 IRMQS
-330 LEIAEKNI
+330 LEISEKYKI
-338 LRALAEEKKLLTVYG
+338 RKLDV
-353 LHKKTHLKRED
+353 ED
-364 IKRNLADLVK
+364 ILDDFATRK
-374 IEWVV
+374 IIKIISLK
-379 EQKISNSLYSI
+379 KISLTSSSI
-390 NRENTYV
+390 DNLE
-397 QKLVLF
+397 KILISKIDSHPDLK
-403 FYEIGY
+403 
-409 IENI
+409 

>member
-14 SPRYIPKEI
+14 SPRYLPKEI
-23 THREKQIDLLI
+23 SHREKQIDLLV
-34 RTFIDIKYDPD
+34 RTFLDIKDDPD
-45 AFPLT
+45 KFPLT
-50 VLQIIGPAGI
+50 VIQIIGPAGI
-60 GKTSTVMKFSVILE
+60 GKTSTVIKFSDILD
-74 NEMKNSKINIKI
+74 NELRKSKINIKI

-100 IYKYLLSCIAPELTA
+100 IYKYLLSCIAPELPA

-129 YLIMNNTYSLIILDE
+129 YLILNNVYSIIILDE

-208 YTIGQ
+208 YTIDQ
-213 VSDIIIRRSKDAFQ
+213 VSDILIRRSKDAFQ
-227 DNVIGTNIIDWIA
+227 DNVIGTDIIDWIA

-271 EKVLLDHVKII
+271 EKVLLDHVKKI

-325 VRMQS
+325 IRMQS
-330 LEIAEKNI
+330 LEIAEKYK
-338 LRALAEEKKLLTVYG
+338 LKKLDV
-353 LHKKTHLKRED
+353 ED
-364 IKRNLADLVK
+364 ILDDLATRK
-374 IEWVV
+374 IIKIISLK
-379 EQKISNSLYSI
+379 KISLISSS
-390 NRENTYV
+390 
-397 QKLVLF
+397 
-403 FYEIGY
+403 
-409 IENI
+409 IENLEKSLMSKIDSTLDFK

>member
-23 THREKQIDLLI
+23 SHREKQIDLLV
-34 RTFIDIKYDPD
+34 RTFLDIKDDPD
-45 AFPLT
+45 NFPLT
-50 VLQIIGPAGI
+50 ILQMIGPAGI
-60 GKTSTVMKFSVILE
+60 GKTSTVIKFSDILE
-74 NEMKNSKINIKI
+74 NELRKNKINIKI

-100 IYKYLLSCIAPELTA
+100 IYKYLLSCIAPELPA

-129 YLIMNNTYSLIILDE
+129 YLIINNMYSIVILDE

-185 EFYEK
+185 EFYDK

-208 YTIGQ
+208 YTIEQ
-213 VSDIIIRRSKDAFQ
+213 TSEILIRRSRDAFQ
-227 DNVIGTNIIDWIA
+227 ENVIGTDIIDWIA
-240 KIVVSPIV
+240 KIVVSPVV

-262 GNLAESEGT
+262 GNMAESEGT
-271 EKVLLDHVKII
+271 ERVLLDHVKKI
-282 NKQIYNGITDDDIKE
+282 NSQIYNGITDDDINE
-297 LSKLQIIILLGII
+297 FSNAQILVLLGII

-318 DYVDLKE
+318 DYIDLKE
-325 VRMQS
+325 IRMQS
-330 LEIAEKNI
+330 LEMSQKYKV
-338 LRALAEEKKLLTVYG
+338 KKLEV
-353 LHKKTHLKRED
+353 ED
-364 IKRNLADLVK
+364 ILDDLATRK
-374 IEWVV
+374 IIKIISLK
-379 EQKISNSLYSI
+379 KISLISSS
-390 NRENTYV
+390 
-397 QKLVLF
+397 
-403 FYEIGY
+403 
-409 IENI
+409 IENLEKTLISKIDSNFDSK

>member
-14 SPRYIPKEI
+14 SPRYLPKEI
-23 THREKQIDLLI
+23 SHREKQIDLLV
-34 RTFIDIKYDPD
+34 RTFLDIKDDPD
-45 AFPLT
+45 KFPLT
-50 VLQIIGPAGI
+50 VIQIIGPAGI
-60 GKTSTVMKFSVILE
+60 GKTSTVVKFSDILE
-74 NEMKNSKINIKI
+74 NELGKSKINIKI

-100 IYKYLLSCIAPELTA
+100 IYKYLLSCIAPELPA

-129 YLIMNNTYSLIILDE
+129 YLILNNVYSIIILDE

-208 YTIGQ
+208 YTIDQ
-213 VSDIIIRRSKDAFQ
+213 VSDILIRRSKDAFQ
-227 DNVIGTNIIDWIA
+227 DNVIGTDIIDWIA

-262 GNLAESEGT
+262 GNLAESDGT
-271 EKVLLDHVKII
+271 EKVLLDHVKKI

-330 LEIAEKNI
+330 LEIAEKYK
-338 LRALAEEKKLLTVYG
+338 LRKLDV
-353 LHKKTHLKRED
+353 ED
-364 IKRNLADLVK
+364 ILDDLATRK
-374 IEWVV
+374 IIKIISLK
-379 EQKISNSLYSI
+379 KISLISSS
-390 NRENTYV
+390 
-397 QKLVLF
+397 
-403 FYEIGY
+403 
-409 IENI
+409 IENLEKSLMSKIDSTLDFK

>member
-23 THREKQIDLLI
+23 SHREKQIDLLV
-34 RTFIDIKYDPD
+34 RTFLDIKDDPD
-45 AFPLT
+45 NFPLT
-50 VLQIIGPAGI
+50 ILQIIGPAGI
-60 GKTSTVMKFSVILE
+60 GKTSTVIKFSDILE
-74 NEMKNSKINIKI
+74 NELRKNKINIKI

-100 IYKYLLSCIAPELTA
+100 IYKYLLSCIAPELPA

-129 YLIMNNTYSLIILDE
+129 YLIINNIYSIVILDE

-208 YTIGQ
+208 YSIQQTSEIL
-213 VSDIIIRRSKDAFQ
+213 IRRSKDAFQ
-227 DNVIGTNIIDWIA
+227 ENVIGTDIIDWIA
-240 KIVVSPIV
+240 KIVVSPVV

-262 GNLAESEGT
+262 GNMAESEGT
-271 EKVLLDHVKII
+271 ERVLLDHVKKI
-282 NKQIYNGITDDDIKE
+282 NSQIYNGITDDDINE
-297 LSKLQIIILLGII
+297 FSNAQIFVLLGII

-318 DYVDLKE
+318 DYIDLKE
-325 VRMQS
+325 IRMQS
-330 LEIAEKNI
+330 LEISQKYNV
-338 LRALAEEKKLLTVYG
+338 KKLDV
-353 LHKKTHLKRED
+353 ED
-364 IKRNLADLVK
+364 ILDDLATRK
-374 IEWVV
+374 IIKIISLK
-379 EQKISNSLYSI
+379 KISLISSS
-390 NRENTYV
+390 
-397 QKLVLF
+397 
-403 FYEIGY
+403 
-409 IENI
+409 IENLEKTLIKKIDSNFDSK

>member
-14 SPRYIPKEI
+14 SPRYLPKEI
-23 THREKQIDLLI
+23 SHREKQIDLLV
-34 RTFIDIKYDPD
+34 RTFLDIKDDPD
-45 AFPLT
+45 KFPLT
-50 VLQIIGPAGI
+50 VIQIIGPAGI
-60 GKTSTVMKFSVILE
+60 GKTSTVIKFSDILD
-74 NEMKNSKINIKI
+74 NELRKSKINIKI

-100 IYKYLLSCIAPELTA
+100 IYKYLLSCIAPELPA

-129 YLIMNNTYSLIILDE
+129 YLILNNVYSIIILDE

-208 YTIGQ
+208 YTIDQ
-213 VSDIIIRRSKDAFQ
+213 VSDILIRRSKDAFQ
-227 DNVIGTNIIDWIA
+227 DNVIGTDIIDWIA

-271 EKVLLDHVKII
+271 EKVLLDHVKKI

-318 DYVDLKE
+318 DYIDLKE
-325 VRMQS
+325 IRMQS
-330 LEIAEKNI
+330 LEIAEKYK
-338 LRALAEEKKLLTVYG
+338 LRKLDV
-353 LHKKTHLKRED
+353 ED
-364 IKRNLADLVK
+364 ILDDLATRK
-374 IEWVV
+374 IIKIISLK
-379 EQKISNSLYSI
+379 KISLISSS
-390 NRENTYV
+390 
-397 QKLVLF
+397 
-403 FYEIGY
+403 
-409 IENI
+409 IENLEKSLMSKIDSTLDFK

>member
-14 SPRYIPKEI
+14 SPRYLPKEI
-23 THREKQIDLLI
+23 SHREKQIDLLV
-34 RTFIDIKYDPD
+34 RTFLDIKDDPD
-45 AFPLT
+45 KFPLT
-50 VLQIIGPAGI
+50 VIQIIGPAGI
-60 GKTSTVMKFSVILE
+60 GKTSTVIKFSDILD
-74 NEMKNSKINIKI
+74 NELRKSKINIKI

-100 IYKYLLSCIAPELTA
+100 IYKYLLSCIAPELPA

-129 YLIMNNTYSLIILDE
+129 YLILNNVYSIIILDE

-208 YTIGQ
+208 YTIDQ
-213 VSDIIIRRSKDAFQ
+213 VSDILIRRSKDAFQ
-227 DNVIGTNIIDWIA
+227 DNVIGTDIIDWIA
-240 KIVVSPIV
+240 KIVVSLIV

-271 EKVLLDHVKII
+271 EKVLLDHVKKI

-325 VRMQS
+325 IRMQS
-330 LEIAEKNI
+330 LEIAEKYK
-338 LRALAEEKKLLTVYG
+338 LRKLDV
-353 LHKKTHLKRED
+353 ED
-364 IKRNLADLVK
+364 ILDDLATRK
-374 IEWVV
+374 IIKIISLK
-379 EQKISNSLYSI
+379 KISLISSS
-390 NRENTYV
+390 
-397 QKLVLF
+397 
-403 FYEIGY
+403 
-409 IENI
+409 IENLEKSLMSKIDSTLDFQ